1 MYKMMQ
7 EQHSRNPEK
16 KRKSVFTMSH
26 NSGDMG
32 GVAVLKHRVDT
43 AFFSY
48 HKNYPY
54 VEGFAEIVGN
64 GDKLVG
70 ATRVPQSV
78 QIVALLA

>member
-1 MYKMMQ
+1 MPKD
-7 EQHSRNPEK
+7 R
-16 KRKSVFTMSH
+16 
-26 NSGDMG
+26 D
-32 GVAVLKHRVDT
+32 DT